1 MIYSKDNMVRRA
13 ANLSLMILML
23 IGFLSS
29 PVRVAPVQAEATQSG
44 PIYLPILM
52 KAPRP
57 PVFGAQIKPQK
68 ITLLKDLLAESGITW
83 LRVEAFDWSKIEP
96 VNADP
101 PIYDWTSVR
110 EGNLKTAVAKG
121 MQLIAIV
128 KFSPPWA
135 QAKPPYKCGPIRQDA
150 FDEFARFL
158 KELVR
163 RYSQPPYNI
172 KYWELGNEPDIDPSL
187 IGENSGFGCWGDK
200 NDPYYG
206 GRYYGEMLKIAYPA
220 IKSADPDARVLIGGL
235 LMDCDP
241 TNPPVGKDCKSSKFL
256 EGILVTGGGAYFDMV
271 NYHGYTPYSIDSF
284 NRALYYEETHSG
296 WAARG
301 GVVLGKLSFIR
312 ELMSTYGTNKPVMLT
327 EASLICSECSPPPN
341 RFFNE
346 QADYVIWL
354 FTRAWAAGIH
364 GVTWFTFDGPGWR
377 YGGLLDE
384 NQQPRKS
391 YDALNFMTQMLGK
404 AYYTGI
410 VNQFPGVTGY
420 RFQEGTRK
428 VWVIWS
434 TDGHDQSIQLPSGVT
449 TVYNRAG
456 NVITPADRQLV
467 VNRPV
472 YLEFAP

>member
-1 MIYSKDNMVRRA
+1 MNFIEDIPRRA
-13 ANLSLMILML
+13 ITLLLMILMMV
-23 IGFLSS
+23 GFLGS
-29 PVRVAPVQAEATQSG
+29 PVRSASVHAETSESG
-44 PIYLPILM
+44 PIYLPVLM

-68 ITLLKDLLAESGITW
+68 ITLLKDLLVESGITW

-101 PIYDWTSVR
+101 PVYDWSSVR
-110 EGNLKTAVAKG
+110 EGNLKTAAARG
-121 MQLIAIV
+121 LEIIAIV
-128 KFSPPWA
+128 KFAPTWA

-163 RYSQPPYNI
+163 RYSVPPYNI

-187 IGENSGFGCWGDK
+187 IGENSGFGCWGDQR
-200 NDPYYG
+200 DPYYG
-206 GRYYGEMLKIAYPA
+206 GRYYGEMLKAAYPA
-220 IKSADPDARVLIGGL
+220 IKSTDPDARVLIGGL

-241 TNPPVGKDCKSSKFL
+241 TNPPAGKDCRSSKFL
-256 EGILVTGGGAYFDMV
+256 EGILVNDGGPYFDIV
-271 NYHGYTPYSIDSF
+271 NYHGYTPYSVSSF

-301 GVVLGKLSFIR
+301 GVVLGKLSYIR
-312 ELMSTYGTNKPVMLT
+312 ELMAAYGMNKPVMLT

-346 QADYVIWL
+346 QADYVVWL
-354 FTRAWAAGIH
+354 FTRTWAAGIH
-364 GVTWFTFDGPGWR
+364 GVIWFTFDGPGWR
-377 YGGLLDE
+377 SGGLLDE
-384 NQQPRKS
+384 NQLPRKS
-391 YDALNFMTQMLGK
+391 YDALKFMTQMLGK
-404 AYYTGI
+404 AYYMGV

-420 RFQEGTRK
+420 RFQDGSRK

-434 TDGHDQSIQLPSGVT
+434 TDGQDQTIQLPSGVT

-456 NVITPADRQLV
+456 VVITIPSDRVLV
-467 VNRPV
+467 VNRPL